1 MIKVKIILDFDNH
14 NPTIQD
20 IINRINELG
29 EDLDYS
35 ICCKGNVLSTILK
48 ETERKQHE
56 RI

>member
-35 ICCKGNVLSTILK
+35 ICCKGHVLGTILK
-48 ETERKQHE
+48 ERERKQDE
-56 RI
+56 RQ